1 MEMIIYNSV
10 LSTAQIQKIEGYLAW
25 KWGIQ
30 GKLPTNH
37 PYNSVK
43 P

>member
-1 MEMIIYNSV
+1 MEIIIYNSV

-30 GKLPTNH
+30 TSLPANH
-37 PYNSVK
+37 PYYSVK